1 MHLKDTIIIQTWSS
15 KWHASLIN
23 TSQNV
28 FIIIACDA
36 FHTDRDVCTDA
47 QKTHKPALS
56 AQMCVY
62 SKTQH
67 IHTSRKA
74 MLCCKIIP
82 RFAGEQKSLPC
93 SAKALRATT
102 WDPHTTMCFI
112 NSEWRQTLSCCVCVC
127 ERERLRYISVISD
140 IFCRNCSDSPALKI
154 WDIDD
159 MICALICKN

>member
-1 MHLKDTIIIQTWSS
+1 MQREYWAMHLKDTIIIQSWSS

-36 FHTDRDVCTDA
+36 FTPTEKRTK
-47 QKTHKPALS
+47 KTHKPALS

-74 MLCCKIIP
+74 MLCCEIIP

-112 NSEWRQTLSCCVCVC
+112 NSEWRQTLSCCVCVW
-127 ERERLRYISVISD
+127 EKD
-140 IFCRNCSDSPALKI
+140 
-154 WDIDD
+154 WDIYLLS
-159 MICALICKN
+159 LIYSVETAQILLHSKSEILITWSVC